1 MKRIAAS
8 LLLTVILLGTYFLI
22 TISVRRYF
30 LFGPGPF
37 TIGKVATEYIV
48 PRSGSNARTYDENKA
63 LVVFFSVSFIS
74 VAVPFYVLLLLL
86 KFPQRTRFDLP

>member
-48 PRSGSNARTYDENKA
+48 PRSGSNARTYDENA
-63 LVVFFSVSFIS
+63 RSFLFSQFHLGRGAFLRFASSSEVSSKNTI
-74 VAVPFYVLLLLL
+74 
-86 KFPQRTRFDLP
+86 